1 MDTSCIFCK
10 IASGAL
16 GTAFVHEDDAVVAF
30 EDLNPQAPHHVL
42 IIPREHVVSLS
53 SATDAH
59 DALLSRLLMVAA
71 KVAGERGIAESGYR
85 TVINTGPDGG
95 QSVFHLHVHLLGG
108 RPLAW
113 PPG

>member
-30 EDLNPQAPHHVL
+30 EDLNPQAPLHVL

>member
-16 GTAFVHEDDAVVAF
+16 GTAFVHEDDVVVAF
-30 EDLNPQAPHHVL
+30 DDLTPQAPHHVL
-42 IIPREHVVSLS
+42 IIPREHIVSLS
-53 SATDAH
+53 SATDDH
-59 DALLSRLLMVAA
+59 TEMLSRLLRVAA
-71 KVAGERGIAESGYR
+71 TVAKARGIAESGYR

>member
-10 IASGAL
+10 IASGAIPATFL
-16 GTAFVHEDDAVVAF
+16 HEDDAVVAF
-30 EDLNPQAPHHVL
+30 GDLNPQAPHHVL
-42 IIPREHVVSLS
+42 IIPREHVVSLA
-53 SATDAH
+53 SATDGH
-59 DALLSRLLMVAA
+59 TEVLGRLLRVAA
-71 KVAGERGIAESGYR
+71 EIAERLGVTDSGYR

>member
-30 EDLNPQAPHHVL
+30 EDLNPQAPLHVL

-59 DALLSRLLMVAA
+59 DALLSRLLRVAA

>member
-1 MDTSCIFCK
+1 MDTSCIFCR
-10 IASGAL
+10 IGSGAL
-16 GTAFVHEDDAVVAF
+16 GAAFVHEDDTVVAF

-42 IIPREHVVSLS
+42 IIPREHVVSLAS
-53 SATDAH
+53 TSDEHA
-59 DALLSRLLMVAA
+59 ALLGHLLRIAA
-71 KVAGERGIAESGYR
+71 NIAKARGIADSGYR
-85 TVINTGPDGG
+85 TVINTGQDGG

>member
-30 EDLNPQAPHHVL
+30 DDLTPQAPHHVL
-42 IIPREHVVSLS
+42 IIPREHIVSLS
-53 SATDAH
+53 SATDGHA
-59 DALLSRLLMVAA
+59 AMLGRLLRVAA
-71 KVAGERGIAESGYR
+71 TVAKARGIDESGYR
-85 TVINTGPDGG
+85 TVVNTGPDGG